1 MRILLFSMIFMAF
14 VVLMP
19 FGSAHASCPNKE
31 APAINIKLTSNQ
43 IKYNF
48 DQSKNSLKSHDI
60 DTISP
65 YDQSAHTEIGGLMSG
80 EISVK
85 TNVGFGWTSSRRTG
99 ETCFWYDDIDVSM
112 HIDPTILVAS
122 EHPEGTCMH
131 NSILEHEMKH
141 IKVDRKVLKKYQ
153 GLLKSDIQRVV
164 RKVDVVGP
172 VSERSKEKA
181 RQKMMRIIEKTVSNR
196 TERMYEERRRLQQAV
211 DSLKEYERVAA
222 RCPS

>member
-1 MRILLFSMIFMAF
+1 M
-14 VVLMP
+14 
-19 FGSAHASCPNKE
+19 SASVAQASCPNKE

-48 DQSKNSLKSHDI
+48 NQSKNSLKSHDI
-60 DTISP
+60 DTVSP
-65 YDQSAHTEIGGLMSG
+65 YDQHAHTEIGGLMSG

-99 ETCFWYDDIDVSM
+99 ETCFWYDNIDVNM

-131 NSILEHEMKH
+131 GSILEHEMKH

-211 DSLKEYERVAA
+211 DSLSEYERVAA
-222 RCPS
+222 RCPG